1 MIKSAL
7 IFGYGSIG
15 SRHASILKKN
25 FKLNKIY
32 IFTKKKIQ
40 GFTVIKKL
48 QNIKKLKID
57 YFVIASPT
65 SKHLKN
71 LEFIEKNFKNK
82 KILVEKP
89 LFHRDIKKNFKKNK
103 IYVGYNLRFN
113 NLIRYVKDFIKGKK
127 IIDIKITCNSYLPNW
142 RPKKNY
148 TKTSSASKLLGGGV
162 ILELSHEL
170 DYIRWLFGDF
180 KIKFIDFGKCSNL
193 KINTE
198 DYLKLF
204 GKIKNTNLSVDLNY
218 YSRINKRTI
227 YIDGLDFSLLADLIS
242 GELTINNKGKIFSKK
257 FSQEKNDSYIKQ
269 HRNILI
275 NKGTQVC
282 SFIFAKQTMS
292 FIENIKKWKKRN

>member
-32 IFTKKKIQ
+32 IYTKKNIQ

-48 QNIKKLKID
+48 QDIKKLKID

-89 LFHRDIKKNFKKNK
+89 LFHRGIKKNFKKNK

-127 IIDIKITCNSYLPNW
+127 IIDIKITCNSYLPDW
-142 RPKKNY
+142 RPKTNY

-170 DYIRWLFGDF
+170 DYIRWIFGE
-180 KIKFIDFGKCSNL
+180 IEWVSAYVNR
-193 KINTE
+193 
-198 DYLKLF
+198 
-204 GKIKNTNLSVDLNY
+204 LSDLN
-218 YSRINKRTI
+218 
-227 YIDGLDFSLLADLIS
+227 IDVEDTAHITLG
-242 GELTINNKGKIFSKK
+242 
-257 FSQEKNDSYIKQ
+257 
-269 HRNILI
+269 
-275 NKGTQVC
+275 
-282 SFIFAKQTMS
+282 
-292 FIENIKKWKKRN
+292 IKKVNNI